1 MIKILIADDHAIVR
15 AGLKQFL
22 ADDPAMLVVRE
33 AADGDEA
40 VRAVR
45 EEALDVV
52 LLDIS
57 MPGKNG
63 IDALRQIKAIKPD
76 LPVLMLSGYA
86 DTQYALNLIK
96 AGANGYINKESAP
109 DEVIDAIGALLA
121 GKRYVSPAVAQLLL
135 DQIGKPEAGN
145 PHEELSQR
153 EFQILCRLARG
164 EAIGAIADTLCLSV
178 KTVSTYRSRMLEKMG
193 FSNNADITAYALK
206 HGLIE

>member
-22 ADDPAMLVVRE
+22 ADDPEMLVVRE

-63 IDALRQIKAIKPD
+63 IDALRQIKAIKPN

-109 DEVIDAIGALLA
+109 EEVIDAIGALIA

-135 DQIGKPEAGN
+135 DQLGKPEAGN